1 MTTSKIK
8 NLFYHVGLLSQ
19 LPEDLRPP
27 SPSEK
32 YCKSLNDN
40 KKNGWKILSTL
51 SNSFS
56 NSFENKE
63 YNDIIHDECTSSSI
77 DGSGSNDADDNLDFD
92 QHSVKNLI
100 KRILSVRSSNS
111 TTKDISSND
120 VSIQESGYI
129 HYDVFLGGSCGH
141 TIWRRSLVIPY
152 LDKRDISYYDPQ
164 RPFWTE
170 SMMYEEAIAKENS
183 SLFLYVLD
191 PETINAVSFLEIAY
205 FASRKTPKLVVVF
218 LDKKEWKG
226 KAHPLDLPDRQRT
239 CDLIELILTRHSV
252 PLLTSINEALDYVDE
267 MIIGDKEWKAALKNN
282 KQRLPYLK
290 IQFQRF
296 ISNSKKK
303 LSTTN
308 SLFNCHKKNKHK
320 FFNNTNEIDNT
331 YYCKYFT
338 ILLLIETIIF
348 IFTLL
353 TFYSYIIPTILP
365 DLYII
370 FICLIL
376 ILLINTCFIFGISMM
391 EKFRKKLNI
400 NRYNINEKNL
410 ILPSPP
416 IMKTKCFILNENGEK
431 IIENEKSSS
440 LLYNK
445 MIDNRKYNEKYCQK
459 MPLSCN
465 IYNHSNKN
473 KYFKNMKNKEIISDH
488 NLISK
493 PTRQSVTG
501 SLVRQ
506 YPIGY
511 DVFLSSSSSNEL
523 DWITQKAIPI
533 LEKFNLSHISSS
545 NCVSEMKMP
554 LLHSSSH
561 ILYYIPS
568 YKTFLSGMIE
578 VAYYIG
584 QSELQV
590 TVCVPS
596 EAECLLLNYN
606 NNPELDPQTIAAVEK
621 RNDCYKMAFTYLKD
635 MANRSQVKV
644 YTNVEDA
651 IKHIVVKEKRKLKI
665 RKSHNFEINKNDRK
679 VELPSS
685 NYIFDFEKTTNCS
698 TIIGS
703 QSVDQLSYYSG
714 SLINYKN

>member
-1 MTTSKIK
+1 MTTNKIK

-32 YCKSLNDN
+32 YCKSMNDN
-40 KKNGWKILSTL
+40 KKNGWTILSTL

-63 YNDIIHDECTSSSI
+63 YNDIVHEECTSSSI
-77 DGSGSNDADDNLDFD
+77 DGSGSNDPDDNLDYD
-92 QHSVKNLI
+92 QSSVKNLI
-100 KRILSVRSSNS
+100 KKILSVKSSSS
-111 TTKDISSND
+111 TNKDIISND
-120 VSIQESGYI
+120 ISLQESGYI

-152 LDKRDISYYDPQ
+152 LNKRDISYYDPQ

-267 MIIGDKEWKAALKNN
+267 MIIGDKEWKVAIKNK

-290 IQFQRF
+290 IQFHRF
-296 ISNSKKK
+296 IINSKKK
-303 LSTTN
+303 ILSIN
-308 SLFNCHKKNKHK
+308 NLVNCCKKNKLK
-320 FFNNTNEIDNT
+320 VNNNNNEIYST
-331 YYCKYFT
+331 YYFKYFS

-353 TFYSYIIPTILP
+353 TFSSYIIPIILP

-376 ILLINTCFIFGISMM
+376 VFLMNLCFIFGMSTL
-391 EKFRKKLNI
+391 ERFKKKFNF

-416 IMKTKCFILNENGEK
+416 IMKTKCFVLNENGER
-431 IIENEKSSS
+431 IIENGKSS
-440 LLYNK
+440 LLLYNQMVENK
-445 MIDNRKYNEKYCQK
+445 KFNEKLPNKYNNNNNNN
-459 MPLSCN
+459 SN
-465 IYNHSNKN
+465 NNNNNKN
-473 KYFKNMKNKEIISDH
+473 LKNIKNKETNSNKIS
-488 NLISK
+488 LK
-493 PTRQSVTG
+493 PQRQSIIG

-651 IKHIVVKEKRKLKI
+651 IKHIVVKEKRKLK
-665 RKSHNFEINKNDRK
+665 NQ
-679 VELPSS
+679 LPSS
-685 NYIFDFEKTTNCS
+685 NYTFDFEKTTNCL
-698 TIIGS
+698 TITGS

-714 SLINYKN
+714 

>member
-1 MTTSKIK
+1 MTTNKIK

-32 YCKSLNDN
+32 YSKSMSDS

-63 YNDIIHDECTSSSI
+63 YNDIIHEEGTSSSI
-77 DGSGSNDADDNLDFD
+77 DGSGSNEADDSLDFD
-92 QHSVKNLI
+92 QNSVKNLI
-100 KRILSVRSSNS
+100 KRILSVKSLSLS
-111 TTKDISSND
+111 YKDSISSD
-120 VSIQESGYI
+120 IPIQESGYI

-152 LDKRDISYYDPQ
+152 LNKRDISYYDPQ
-164 RPFWTE
+164 RPVWTE
-170 SMMYEEAIAKENS
+170 SMIYEEAIAKENS

-252 PLLTSINEALDYVDE
+252 PLLTSINEALDYVDD
-267 MIIGDKEWKAALKNN
+267 MIIGDKEWKAAMKNK
-282 KQRLPYLK
+282 KQRVPFLK
-290 IQFQRF
+290 IQIHRSFLNF
-296 ISNSKKK
+296 KKK
-303 LSTTN
+303 IFTTN
-308 SLFNCHKKNKHK
+308 ILFSCCKRNKSN
-320 FFNNTNEIDNT
+320 FSNNNNNEIDNI

-338 ILLLIETIIF
+338 ILLLIETIIL
-348 IFTLL
+348 IVTLL
-353 TFYSYIIPTILP
+353 TFSSYIFPTILS

-370 FICLIL
+370 FIFL
-376 ILLINTCFIFGISMM
+376 ILLFFINASFIYGMSMIQQ
-391 EKFRKKLNI
+391 FIKKVNY
-400 NRYNINEKNL
+400 NRYKMKEKNL
-410 ILPSPP
+410 ILPNPP
-416 IMKTKCFILNENGEK
+416 IMKTKCFVLNENGER
-431 IIENEKSSS
+431 IVENGKSHS
-440 LLYNK
+440 LLYHETAGNGK
-445 MIDNRKYNEKYCQK
+445 RNETNFQD
-459 MPLSCN
+459 MTLSCN
-465 IYNHSNKN
+465 N
-473 KYFKNMKNKEIISDH
+473 KYNINNKYGR
-488 NLISK
+488 NSK
-493 PTRQSVTG
+493 VKDITTDESFSKLKRQSVTG
-501 SLVRQ
+501 SLIRQ
-506 YPIGY
+506 SPIGY

-533 LEKFNLSHISSS
+533 LEKFNLSHISFS

-584 QSELQV
+584 QSDLHV

-606 NNPELDPQTIAAVEK
+606 NNPDLDPQTIAAVEK

-651 IKHIVVKEKRKLKI
+651 IKHIVLKEKRKLKL
-665 RKSHNFEINKNDRK
+665 RKSHNFEILKNNK
-679 VELPSS
+679 ELELNLS
-685 NYIFDFEKTTNCS
+685 NFVFDFENKSNCS
-698 TIIGS
+698 MITGS
-703 QSVDQLSYYSG
+703 QSEDQLSYFSG
-714 SLINYKN
+714 SLVNNTS